1 MVDTNTPTIHTPVRR
16 LEFIDLLRGW
26 AVIVMIE
33 THVFNATLATEIT
46 SGGLFQYIKFVNG
59 LVAPSFLFAAGLA
72 YAVTTRRKITE
83 YLAFGPPL
91 FKQFSRLLLVLFIGY
106 MLHLPEFNFQKLL
119 HETTQE
125 EWNNFFQVDILQCIA
140 VSLIFMQVLLLVLR
154 SERRLYGVTGLVA
167 VLIVLLSPLVWQVD
181 FATILPMPMAAYFNG
196 LHSSLFPLFP
206 WSAFLFAGA
215 ITGYIYLRAKESADP
230 DRMMRLMKL
239 IVLMVP
245 AIIVLAILLR
255 PTTISLYPA
264 HDYWRAGPN
273 FFFLRLAI
281 VLLLCAIMLF
291 FEQKKGVSSRSV
303 VTLIGRESLLVYVLH
318 LLMIYGDFGTFN
330 FQKTVD
336 RSFVYAEACVVTAA
350 LWVFMYLL
358 AWGWS
363 RVKRNSPRWKMT
375 VQVSIVVVLVL
386 VFFFGPGS

>member
-1 MVDTNTPTIHTPVRR
+1 MADAKAPSVLAPVGR

-33 THVFNATLATEIT
+33 THVLNATLATEIT
-46 SGGLFQYIKFVNG
+46 SGDLFPYIKFVNG
-59 LVAPSFLFAAGLA
+59 LVAPSFLFASGLA

-83 YLAFGPPL
+83 YLAFGRPL
-91 FKQFSRLLLVLFIGY
+91 RKQFGRLLLILGIGY
-106 MLHLPEFNFQKLL
+106 MLHLPEFNFGKLQ
-119 HETTQE
+119 HETTPE
-125 EWNNFFQVDILQCIA
+125 EWSSFFQVDILQCIA

-154 SERRLYGVTGLVA
+154 NERRLYWATGLVA
-167 VLIVLLSPLVWQVD
+167 VLIVLLSPLIWQVD
-181 FATILPMPMAAYFNG
+181 FKTILPAPIAAYFNG
-196 LHSSLFPLFP
+196 LHESLFPIFP

-215 ITGYIYLRAKESADP
+215 VTGYIYLQAKQSPDPESVI
-230 DRMMRLMKL
+230 RLMKL

-245 AIIVLAILLR
+245 AIVVLAILLR
-255 PTTISLYPA
+255 PATLSLYPA

-281 VLLLCAIMLF
+281 VLLLCAVMF
-291 FEQKKGVSSRSV
+291 FVEHKKGVSSRSA

-330 FQKTVD
+330 FQKMVAH
-336 RSFVYAEACVVTAA
+336 SFVYAEAFIVTAA
-350 LWVFMYLL
+350 LCVLMYLL

-363 RVKRNSPRWKMT
+363 RIKRNSPRWKRM
-375 VQVSIVVVLVL
+375 VQIAVVVILLL
-386 VFFFGPGS
+386 VFFFGPGA